1 MNTLT
6 FRDVS
11 LGGQGD
17 KFADLLCIKREA
29 FQHEQEVRLLFQDID
44 VQDIAPKRG
53 AGKLFKYRLDANV
66 IFEEAV
72 LDPRL
77 KNGDAIALESKLRLA
92 GCTLPMRHSPL
103 YRAPRF
109 VIPIE

>member
-1 MNTLT
+1 
-6 FRDVS
+6 VC
-11 LGGQGD
+11 GE
-17 KFADLLCIKREA
+17 LLISPESAIR
-29 FQHEQEVRLLFQDID
+29 HTQEVRLLFQDID

-53 AGKLFKYRLDANV
+53 AGKLFKYRLYANV